1 MFNLKAKRYGDY
13 AYREVRIMK
22 KMNAKRIAVIVLAAV
37 AAFSLMGCTV
47 EKTVTTTETHTDAD
61 GNTTTTT
68 TTKTTDENGTTTTT
82 ETTEGAAE
90 EEVEDAVA
98 TFEKVPI
105 KFVNEMG
112 WDVAELKLKMSSSDE
127 WSDNFLGEDG
137 YLDNGTNVSGINVTY
152 DEIDN
157 FIDLYVADS
166 NGENIEFDGLELP
179 TENND
184 EIVILFDYDEDDDS
198 FNVSIVEQ

>member
-1 MFNLKAKRYGDY
+1 
-13 AYREVRIMK
+13 MK
-22 KMNAKRIAVIVLAAV
+22 KMNAKRIAVIILAAV
-37 AAFSLMGCTV
+37 AAFSVMGCTV

-112 WDVAELKLKMSSSDE
+112 WDVAELKLKMSSSNE
-127 WSDNFLGEDG
+127 WSDNFLGDDMYLMDG
-137 YLDNGTNVSGINVTY
+137 ETVTGINVTY

-157 FIDLYVADS
+157 FIDINVADS
-166 NGENIEFDGLELP
+166 TGESVEFDGLELP
-179 TENND
+179 
-184 EIVILFDYDEDDDS
+184 V
-198 FNVSIVEQ
+198 